1 VTDVLPPLKKDVTMK
16 FGWMGVFWVLAAG
29 AAAFSQVTES
39 ARDIP
44 VAYDVDVVVVG
55 GSSGGVAAA
64 VEAAQSGASVFLLSS
79 RPYLGTDLCGTGRL
93 WLEPGE
99 VPQTELGRALFPLSA
114 AEQAASVPFTYQAD
128 RPSAAPHR
136 DRGNKLTDGRFAD
149 ARKESVQYN
158 GDVTLTLDLKK
169 TRPVGGVSLMAFQRP
184 GEFAVDRVA
193 VFVST
198 DLVRWTPAGEIKN
211 ETGDQGFETEP
222 LVLSVPLD
230 QPVRGIRLDV
240 SQRADAE
247 RLLLGEVVVEPAGA
261 EKPVADPAPVK
272 SITPFHAKQ
281 TFSRALVDNGVSF
294 LLGCYATDVLL
305 DPAGKPAGIVMANRA
320 GRQAVRAKVII
331 DATSR
336 ATVARL
342 LGAEFLPV
350 PAGPQEF
357 QRIVIGG
364 EPVSGPGLKS
374 RRLLPD
380 VEGRQVTE
388 YTLSLP
394 VNGSDYEAF
403 ARAEQ
408 TARDMTWQAGQI
420 GGSDFL
426 FQVPPDPMK
435 SVRGEVSRWPGAA
448 AVDLDAFRPAGVERL
463 FVLGGC
469 AGLSRDA
476 AAKLLRPFE
485 LMQTG
490 ARIGAAAARR
500 AAGLP
505 APERPAVAGEK
516 KPAVECTGDIREPLR
531 GPRDS
536 AVGVKGIVRSPERS
550 IPVLGQFDVVVIGGG
565 TGGAPAG
572 IGAARRG
579 ARTLVV
585 EYLNG
590 LGGVSTIGMIGH
602 YWYGNQVGF
611 TSEIDQGCRSL
622 TGGNKTSWT
631 EARKEWYRSELRRD
645 GAEVWFGC
653 MGNGAFVEDG
663 VVKGVVVVTPF
674 GRGVVLCQTVID
686 STGNAD
692 IAAAAGAECSFA
704 GGDQLAF
711 QGTGLSSSAPGQ
723 RYKNSDWDYVRDSDV
738 VDRTRMHTL
747 GALKKYSGVYDIS
760 PLIGSRER
768 RRIVGDYTLTPLDI
782 ILGHTFS
789 DTIVKGTSNLDSHG
803 YTVHPVFRFFFPPR
817 KQLLEAY
824 VPYRCLLPKG
834 LDGILVAS
842 IGASYQRDAMPI
854 VRMQPDVQNQGYA
867 AGVAAAMA
875 ASENVP
881 ARQIDIRK
889 LQRHLVSA
897 GNLEDQVLSHDDWQQ
912 PGVERVQDALMK
924 LESGRDFATILTLP
938 ADQSV
943 PLVEQAW
950 ESAADPDK
958 KLRCAHLLAVLGSP
972 AGRETLHGELK
983 SRAWDKGWTFVGMGN
998 HGSGVS
1004 EMDSMVMA
1012 LGQLRDDG
1020 AVALIVEKLSALTP
1034 QSDFSHIRA
1043 CSLALGMLGD
1053 PQAAPALA
1061 ALLRRPGMSG
1071 HAALLVGESIQQTPA
1086 GKDKDSGVRERS
1098 LRELLLA
1105 EALYRC
1111 GDDNGLGESIL
1122 KQYVQDLRGVYS
1134 RYAQAV
1140 LE

>member
-1 VTDVLPPLKKDVTMK
+1 MK
-16 FGWMGVFWVLAAG
+16 FSRAVVLLFMTAG
-29 AAAFSQVTES
+29 AASFAQVTES
-39 ARDIP
+39 AREIP

-64 VEAAQSGASVFLLSS
+64 VEAARSGASVFLLSS
-79 RPYLGTDLCGTGRL
+79 RSYLGTDLCGTGRL

-99 VPQTELGRALFPLSA
+99 VPQTELGRDLFPLSA
-114 AEQAASVPFTYQAD
+114 PQPGAFVPFTYQAD
-128 RPSAAPHR
+128 LPSAAPHR
-136 DRGNKLTDGRFAD
+136 DRGNRLTDGRYAD

-158 GDVTLTLDLKK
+158 GNVTLTLDLEKN
-169 TRPVGGVSLMAFQRP
+169 RPVGGVSLMAFQRP

-193 VFVST
+193 VSVST
-198 DLVRWTPAGEIKN
+198 DLVSWRPAGETENK
-211 ETGDQGFETEP
+211 TGNRGFETEP

-230 QPVRGIRLDV
+230 RSVRVIRLEV
-240 SQRADAE
+240 TRRADAE
-247 RLLLGEVVVEPAGA
+247 RILLGEIAVEPVGA
-261 EKPVADPAPVK
+261 EKTIAGPVPVK
-272 SITPFHAKQ
+272 TITPFHAKQ

-294 LLGCYATDVLL
+294 LLGSYATDVLL
-305 DPAGKPAGIVMANRA
+305 DPAGRPAGIVMANRA

-350 PAGPQEF
+350 PDGPQVF

-364 EPVSGPGLKS
+364 EPVSGPGLES

-380 VEGRQVTE
+380 VDGRTVTE

-394 VNGSDYEAF
+394 VNGSDFEAF

-408 TARDMTWQAGQI
+408 TARDRTWQADQI
-420 GGSDFL
+420 AGSDFL

-435 SVRGEVSRWPGAA
+435 SVRAEIPHWPGAA
-448 AVDLDAFRPAGVERL
+448 AADLDAFRPAGVERL

-469 AGLSRDA
+469 AGLSRA
-476 AAKLLRPFE
+476 AAAQLLRPFE

-490 ARIGAAAARR
+490 ARVGQAAAHL
-500 AAGLP
+500 AASLP

-516 KPAVECTGDIREPLR
+516 APAAVCAGDIREPLL
-531 GPRDS
+531 GPRSS
-536 AVGVKGIVRSPERS
+536 AVGVSGSVHSPERS
-550 IPVLGQFDVVVIGGG
+550 IPVLGQVDVVVIGGG

-572 IGAARRG
+572 IGAARQG

-590 LGGVSTIGMIGH
+590 LGGVSTVGMIGS
-602 YWYGNQVGF
+602 YWYGNRVGF
-611 TSEIDQGCRSL
+611 TSEIDQGVSRLKSD
-622 TGGNKTSWT
+622 NESNWT
-631 EARKEWYRSELRRD
+631 EAKKEWYRSELRRAGGD
-645 GAEVWFGC
+645 LWFGC

-674 GRGVVLCQTVID
+674 GRGVILCQTVID
-686 STGNAD
+686 ATGNAD
-692 IAAAAGAECSFA
+692 IAAAAGAECRFA
-704 GGDQLAF
+704 GGDRVAV
-711 QGTGLSSSAPGQ
+711 QGTGLSSAAPGQ

-738 VDRTRMHTL
+738 VDRTRMHTV
-747 GALKKYSGVYDIS
+747 GTLKKYAGVYDIS
-760 PLIGSRER
+760 PLIASRER
-768 RRIVGDYTLTPLDI
+768 RCIVGDYTLTPLDI
-782 ILGHTFS
+782 ILGHTFG

-803 YTVHPVFRFFFPPR
+803 YTIHPVFRFWFPPR

-842 IGASYQRDAMPI
+842 IGASYHRDALPI

-875 ASENVP
+875 AGQNVP

-889 LQRHLVSA
+889 LQRHLVYA
-897 GNLEDQVLSHDDWQQ
+897 GNLDDQVLTHADWQP
-912 PGVERVQDALMK
+912 PGVERVHDALMK
-924 LESGRDFATILTLP
+924 LESGRDFAVILALP

-950 ESAADPDK
+950 EAAADPQK

-972 AGRETLHGELK
+972 AGRETLHEELK
-983 SRAWDKGWTFVGMGN
+983 GRAWDTGWTFVGMGN

-1004 EMDSMVMA
+1004 EMDSLVMA
-1012 LGQLRDDG
+1012 LGQLGDG
-1020 AVALIVEKLSALTP
+1020 EAVALIVEKLSALTP
-1034 QSDFSHIRA
+1034 QSEFSHIRA
-1043 CSLALGMLGD
+1043 CALALGMIGD

-1071 HAALLVGESIQQTPA
+1071 HAALSVGEAMEQTPA

-1111 GDDNGLGESIL
+1111 GDDRGLAESIL
-1122 KQYVQDLRGVYS
+1122 TQYVQDLRGVFS
-1134 RYAQAV
+1134 QYAQAV
-1140 LE
+1140 LEYAQKRIARE